1 MFFLRKACLEAD
13 QLKCERKHRIS
24 LSYSKNIFVN
34 KNIIMHVI
42 KRNLRRLYQPWKERC
57 LKFRASFSGSSKLST
72 QQDTAENRRL
82 KWKYGHSVALQVQL
96 QVSFLCFFAILM
108 AYPKQHC
115 IIISIISGN
124 PFECLSLSLE
134 RRNSQLSEFQKE
146 FCSQAE
152 NSLPSVLSS
161 SSWAWNEKSLLFL
174 MSRELDSDYDGE
186 CVLFWSLWVFLFSSF
201 KSRRSWM
208 LFVYERM
215 NVTLAQLEFATLFF
229 ALLSYVRD
237 EIYQLWC
244 NQLIVSV
251 S

>member
-57 LKFRASFSGSSKLST
+57 LKFRASFSGSSKTFDSTGYCRKSQTQMEIRSLSCSVGS
-72 QQDTAENRRL
+72 TA
-82 KWKYGHSVALQVQL
+82 GVFSV
-96 QVSFLCFFAILM
+96 FFAILM

-161 SSWAWNEKSLLFL
+161 SS
-174 MSRELDSDYDGE
+174 
-186 CVLFWSLWVFLFSSF
+186 
-201 KSRRSWM
+201 
-208 LFVYERM
+208 
-215 NVTLAQLEFATLFF
+215 
-229 ALLSYVRD
+229 
-237 EIYQLWC
+237 
-244 NQLIVSV
+244 
-251 S
+251 